1 MFAQE
6 SVMGIKKERE
16 AFERLPLA
24 ELAIESEF
32 VFYNEETNSYW
43 PNEDFCPSDAAET
56 MNFAWEAWQAAKAHE
71 AEKLKGCVLVPVQCP
86 DPDFAD
92 SLFDELSKKAIGEFG
107 DDLLIH
113 FSDIDEEKI
122 WALMVEAAKA
132 QAVPEGFVLVPKEN
146 ISCYWQDNDEP
157 ENFCS
162 NESDFDCLGDCID
175 LGEIM
180 EINKFTQAHVNKE
193 ILFGTWF
200 AEAIDPSEKANFFVG
215 THAECLEIVAK
226 NKAMIEA
233 QEQSHD

>member
-1 MFAQE
+1 MDIQK
-6 SVMGIKKERE
+6 M
-16 AFERLPLA
+16 PTLA
-24 ELAIESEF
+24 EKQEF
-32 VFYNEETNSYW
+32 WAEQLPNFKAKYW
-43 PNEDFCPSDAAET
+43 LPSHFEYVIFDMEQG
-56 MNFAWEAWQAAKAHE
+56 NYVIKDD
-71 AEKLKGCVLVPVQCP
+71 LS
-86 DPDFAD
+86 PDFEGDAT
-92 SLFDELSKKAIGEFG
+92 EIWHRVNTGWAMWKKAINFG
-107 DDLLIH
+107 R
-113 FSDIDEEKI
+113 KQP
-122 WALMVEAAKA
+122 

-233 QEQSHD
+233 QEPAND